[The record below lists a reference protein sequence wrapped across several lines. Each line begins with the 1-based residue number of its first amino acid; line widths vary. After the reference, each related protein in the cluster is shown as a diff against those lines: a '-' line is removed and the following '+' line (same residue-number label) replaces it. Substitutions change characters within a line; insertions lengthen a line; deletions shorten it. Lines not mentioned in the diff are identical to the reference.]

1 MSDPEH
7 KHLSSPVRRLEI
19 FTGAGRRRRWP
30 AAVKAGIV
38 AESYRSG
45 ETVCG
50 VARRHGLAAQQLFAW
65 RRQARRADASNRASL
80 GFAPVVVTPPDP
92 APALTGAVPGI
103 EIVMAD
109 VVIRVPA
116 GADGETLA
124 RVVRAVRAP

>member
-7 KHLSSPVRRLEI
+7 RHMSSPVRRLEI
-19 FTGAGRRRRWP
+19 FTGAGRRRSWP

-50 VARRHGLAAQQLFAW
+50 VARRHGLTPQQLFAW
-65 RRQARRADASNRASL
+65 RRQARRIEASRRTPL
-80 GFAPVVVTPPDP
+80 GFVPVVVAASASADVVL
-92 APALTGAVPGI
+92 AI

-116 GADGETLA
+116 GMDGETLA
-124 RVVRAVRAP
+124 RVLRALRAA

>member
-50 VARRHGLAAQQLFAW
+50 VARRHGLTAQQLFAW
-65 RRQARRADASNRASL
+65 RRQARHAKASNRASL
-80 GFAPVVVTPPDP
+80 GFAPVVVT
-92 APALTGAVPGI
+92 APASPPVSAEAVPGI
-103 EIVMAD
+103 EIVAAD

-116 GADGETLA
+116 NVDGETLA
-124 RVVRAVRAP
+124 RVLRAVRAP

>member
-7 KHLSSPVRRLEI
+7 KDVSSPVRRLEI

-50 VARRHGLAAQQLFAW
+50 VARRHGLTAQQLFAW
-65 RRQARRADASNRASL
+65 RRQARRAEARSRAPL
-80 GFAPVVVTPPDP
+80 GFAPVVVTSTAS
-92 APALTGAVPGI
+92 APASTGAVPGI
-103 EIVMAD
+103 EIVVAD

-116 GADGETLA
+116 NVDGETLA
-124 RVVRAVRAP
+124 RVLRAVRAP

>member
-50 VARRHGLAAQQLFAW
+50 VARRHGLTAQQLFAW
-65 RRQARRADASNRASL
+65 RRQARRADASNRAPL
-80 GFAPVVVTPPDP
+80 GFAPVVVTSAAS
-92 APALTGAVPGI
+92 APASTSAVPGI
-103 EIVMAD
+103 EIVMTD
-109 VVIRVPA
+109 LVIRVPA
-116 GADGETLA
+116 DVDGETLA
-124 RVVRAVRAP
+124 RVLRAVRSA